1 MTLTSALVAIFANSI
16 ASQAT
21 SSRLVF
27 SMARD
32 RLLPHFLSDVVT
44 NRKVPQNAMLLIA
57 GLSLVIGLVGSQHST
72 LLITLVT
79 FGALTAYIL
88 LHLAVLW
95 HLGIR
100 GSQRSWFAHVASP
113 VLGAAVL
120 VYALWSADTNAK
132 ILGVT
137 WMGVGVLLASFH
149 LVRGTLDTTQD
160 QPHQLV

>member
-1 MTLTSALVAIFANSI
+1 MLSTVVS
-16 ASQAT
+16 
-21 SSRLVF
+21 
-27 SMARD
+27 D
-32 RLLPHFLSDVVT
+32 RQ
-44 NRKVPQNAMLLIA
+44 VPQNAMLLIA

-100 GSQRSWFAHVASP
+100 GSQRSWFAHVVSP

-132 ILGVT
+132 ILGLA
-137 WMGVGVLLASFH
+137 WMGVGVLLAVFH
-149 LVRGTLDTTQD
+149 LVRGTLDAPQD
-160 QPHQLV
+160 QARELV